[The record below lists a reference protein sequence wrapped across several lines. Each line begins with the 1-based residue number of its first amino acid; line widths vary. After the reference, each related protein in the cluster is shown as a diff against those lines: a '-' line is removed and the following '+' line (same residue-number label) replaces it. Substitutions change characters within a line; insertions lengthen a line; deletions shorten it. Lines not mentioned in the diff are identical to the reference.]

1 MTFPK
6 ISTFPKASPGPYER
20 QMGRYILAVLDVFA
34 GRVPDSESHSH
45 VRQLVADEDHW
56 SAGHAVFNEVRR
68 RCLTA
73 AHHKDD
79 LRAAQYAL
87 EESCCQA
94 VYNSTEPVDPFDAC
108 SPFFVVPQA
117 MGLAALLRASL
128 DEIANVFTA
137 AG

>member
-1 MTFPK
+1 
-6 ISTFPKASPGPYER
+6 
-20 QMGRYILAVLDVFA
+20 MGRYILAVLDVLA
-34 GRVPDSESHSH
+34 GRVPDPESHSH

-56 SAGHAVFNEVRR
+56 SAGHVVFNEIRR
-68 RCLTA
+68 RYLSA

-79 LRAAQYAL
+79 LRAAQYAF

-94 VYNSTEPVDPFDAC
+94 VYNSTEPFDSC

-117 MGLAALLRASL
+117 MGLAALLRVSPE
-128 DEIANVFTA
+128 DISNVFKA